1 MSGRAADDERDRRI
15 RPVEPVPP
23 ARIAEL
29 LAASATTIVA
39 ELGAL
44 GTDGGWRPE
53 PGEWSANEC
62 VGHLIEAERR
72 GFAGRIRRILA
83 ADRPDVPADLE
94 DWDPPAVA
102 AARGDHLRSG
112 SALAAEFAALR
123 EDGVTLVRSL
133 RVADMDR
140 VGIHPLVGPLRV
152 DELLGEWVHHDRN
165 HVRQLLAVSQARVW
179 EQMGNARRFSQE
191 DL

>member
-1 MSGRAADDERDRRI
+1 MTDS
-15 RPVEPVPP
+15 P
-23 ARIAEL
+23 ALPSAQIAEL
-29 LAASATTIVA
+29 LAASASTVIA
-39 ELGAL
+39 ELVAL
-44 GTDGGWRPE
+44 GDDGGWRPE

-83 ADRPDVPADLE
+83 ADRPDIPADLE

-102 AARGDHLRSG
+102 EARRDHLRAG
-112 SALAAEFAALR
+112 SELAAEFDALR
-123 EDGVTLVRSL
+123 ADGVALVRSL
-133 RVADMDR
+133 KPADMGR
-140 VGIHPLVGPLRV
+140 VGIHPAVGPLRV

-165 HVRQLLAVSQARVW
+165 HIRQMLEVTQTRVW
-179 EQMGNARRFSQE
+179 QQMGNARRFSLE

>member
-1 MSGRAADDERDRRI
+1 MTEPAALSPI
-15 RPVEPVPP
+15 
-23 ARIAEL
+23 RIADL
-29 LAASATTIVA
+29 LAASATTVIA
-39 ELGAL
+39 ELVAL
-44 GTDGGWRPE
+44 GDEGGWRPE

-62 VGHLIEAERR
+62 VGHLVEAERR

-83 ADRPDVPADLE
+83 AHRPDIPADLE

-102 AARGDHLRSG
+102 EARRDHLRSG
-112 SALAAEFAALR
+112 AELAAEFDALR
-123 EDGVTLVRSL
+123 ADGVRLVRSL
-133 RVADMDR
+133 KAADMAR

-165 HVRQLLAVSQARVW
+165 HVRQMLALTQARVW
-179 EQMGNARRFSQE
+179 AQMGNARRFSLE